1 MNDCDVLC
9 DFEEFMYVLEVNREK
24 LDFVLEIKDLII
36 MEEMIRFNVEEFLVE
51 EDFKLCFFEV

>member
-1 MNDCDVLC
+1 
-9 DFEEFMYVLEVNREK
+9 MYVLEVNREK

>member
-1 MNDCDVLC
+1 MNNCDVLC

>member
-36 MEEMIRFNVEEFLVE
+36 MEEMIRLNVEEFLVE